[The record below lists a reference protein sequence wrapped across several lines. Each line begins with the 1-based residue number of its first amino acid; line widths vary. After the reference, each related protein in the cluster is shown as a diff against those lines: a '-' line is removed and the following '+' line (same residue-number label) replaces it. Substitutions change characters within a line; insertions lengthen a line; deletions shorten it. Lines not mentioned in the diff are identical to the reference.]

1 MKLKE
6 LNIILSFLSHIIKDE
21 QLNPEHENYCGF
33 VNIGHGLYQGD
44 SIGESQ
50 LAEGFES
57 FVYQWQNNAEFKRQ
71 ITGILKNENIKMQK
85 VSLTET
91 IFELIKKTKPL

>member
-33 VNIGHGLYQGD
+33 VNISHEWYGPD
-44 SIGESQ
+44 AEK